1 MATLSTPADT
11 VAAILKTRGET
22 VGVAESSTGG
32 LISASLLAVPGAS
45 AYFLGGTVI
54 YTNRARN
61 KLLGI
66 EKGLLEQQEPMTEPY
81 VALCAQ
87 TIRGQLRATWGLAE
101 LGAAGPAATP
111 YGHAPGLC
119 VLAIDGPIAL
129 TRRIETGSDD
139 REANMKAFMQG
150 AFDLFYEA
158 LQQVG

>member
-1 MATLSTPADT
+1 MATLSTPAEN
-11 VAAILKTRGET
+11 VAQILKTRGET

-66 EKGLLEQQEPMTEPY
+66 EKGLLEAQKPMTEPY

-87 TIRGQLRATWGLAE
+87 TIRAQLDSTWGLAE

-119 VLAIDGPIAL
+119 VLALDGPIKL

-139 REANMKAFMQG
+139 REANMKVFMQG
-150 AFDLFYEA
+150 AFDLFHDA
-158 LQQVG
+158 LQQGG

>member
-1 MATLSTPADT
+1 MASLSAPADV

-22 VGVAESSTGG
+22 VGIAESSTGG

-66 EKGLLEQQEPMTEPY
+66 EAELLKRQDPMTESY

-87 TIRGQLRATWGLAE
+87 TIREQLRATWGLAE
-101 LGAAGPAATP
+101 LGATGPAATP

-119 VLAIDGPIAL
+119 VLEVAGPVAL

-139 REANMKAFMQG
+139 REANMDVFMHG
-150 AFDLFYEA
+150 AFALLNEA
-158 LQQVG
+158 LQKVE

>member
-1 MATLSTPADT
+1 MATLSTPADS
-11 VAAILKTRGET
+11 VAALLKQRGDT

-32 LISASLLAVPGAS
+32 LISSSLLAVPGAS

-66 EKGLLEQQEPMTEPY
+66 EKSLLERQEPMTEAY

-87 TIRGQLRATWGLAE
+87 TIREQLHATWGLAE

-119 VLAIDGPIAL
+119 VLGVDGPIAL
-129 TRRIETGSDD
+129 TRRIETGSGD
-139 REANMKAFMQG
+139 REANMKAFMQA
-150 AFDLFYEA
+150 AFDLFLEA
-158 LQQVG
+158 LQRVE